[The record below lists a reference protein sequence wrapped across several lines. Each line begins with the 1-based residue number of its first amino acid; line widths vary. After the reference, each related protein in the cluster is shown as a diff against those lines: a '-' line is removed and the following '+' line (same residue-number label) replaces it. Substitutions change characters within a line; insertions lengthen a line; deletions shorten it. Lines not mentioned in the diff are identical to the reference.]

1 LSKEQRPT
9 VAFVLS
15 LISGIFTLIG
25 GLTMIYVG
33 TLRFGISRF
42 DFMERAM
49 TRYRYAFAAEPI
61 SFHPFVSLIG
71 VLGIIFG
78 VVVMASAVMLN
89 RQPQQHQTWG
99 IVILI
104 FSILGVFGGMAGYL
118 VGLVLG
124 IVGGALA
131 IAWKPSVTS

>member
-1 LSKEQRPT
+1 MT
-9 VAFVLS
+9 
-15 LISGIFTLIG
+15 
-25 GLTMIYVG
+25 YVG

-49 TRYRYAFAAEPI
+49 RGYRYAFAAEPI
-61 SFHPFVSLIG
+61 SNYPFVSVMGI
-71 VLGIIFG
+71 LGIIFG
-78 VVVMASAVMLN
+78 VVVIASAVMLN

-99 IVILI
+99 ILILI
-104 FSILGVFGGMAGYL
+104 FSILSVFGGMGGYL

-131 IAWKPSVTS
+131 IAWKPSATG